1 MIVIT
6 TPTGRIGSQIVERLL
21 DGPGPARV
29 VVRDPARLDPRV
41 RERVEVV
48 AGSHGDAAVLAE
60 AFDGAETVFWVVP
73 PDWHGGDPRQYYLE
87 FTRPACAAFTK
98 HGVRRVVAVTSLGHG
113 YPGEAGHLTAA
124 MAMDEMIRDTG
135 VDYRALA
142 APFFMENLLGQAGS
156 ISGRGAFAMANL
168 AGRPL
173 ASVAT
178 RDIAAA
184 GARLLLDSSWTGQSN
199 VPVAGPEDLT
209 PLAMAD
215 IISAVLARPVR
226 FEQISVAEYREMLTG
241 YGLSDRSARGL
252 ADIVAGQNDGIYD
265 YEPHAEP
272 LLAAPTTFRDWC
284 EQELRPA
291 VEAAD
296 RSADRREPSGRRTGA

>member
-21 DGPGPARV
+21 DGPRPVRV

-41 RERVEVV
+41 RELAEVV
-48 AGSHGDAAVLAE
+48 RGSHADAAVLAE

-73 PDWHGGDPRQYYLE
+73 PDLHGGDPREYYLD
-87 FTRPACAAFTK
+87 FSRPACAAFTQ

-113 YPGEAGHLTAA
+113 YRGEAGHLTAA

-135 VDYRALA
+135 VGYRALA
-142 APFFMENLLGQAGS
+142 APFFMENLLRYADS
-156 ISGRGAFAMANL
+156 IRGRASFAMANL
-168 AGRPL
+168 ADQPL

-178 RDIAAA
+178 RDIASV

-199 VPVAGPEDLT
+199 VPVVGPEDLT
-209 PLAMAD
+209 PRAMAD

-226 FEQISVAEYREMLTG
+226 FEQISVAEYHAMLTG
-241 YGLSDRSARGL
+241 HGLSGQSAQGL
-252 ADIVAGQNDGIYD
+252 ADIVAGQNDRIYD

-272 LLAAPTTFRDWC
+272 VLAAPTTFRDWC

-291 VEAAD
+291 VEAAG
-296 RSADRREPSGRRTGA
+296 RSADRREPSGRRSGA